1 MANNFPSK
9 APKKQP
15 KPFWPVFFTLFC
27 LLLLGIYLGLRFG
40 AITYSHQELWAT
52 LRHPFRQNPLTDV
65 IIDLR
70 LPRVIAAALVGAAMA
85 CSGSMMQGITKNPIA
100 DPGLLGINAGAGL
113 ALIIAYAF
121 RGAIP
126 YLGLIL
132 VCLLGSFLAT
142 VCIFTLA
149 YQRQKGFPPLR
160 LLLAGV
166 MVTSF
171 FTALGQAITLAF
183 NLSTRVIGWQAGG
196 LAATNWSMLAIIAP
210 LILLGLC
217 LAQLQAHQ
225 LNILNL
231 DGQLAQA
238 LGQSTQNVRLRA
250 LATVLLLSAAAVSLV
265 GAIAFVGLI
274 IPHVVAWLIKKD
286 YRQLLPLTALAGAV
300 FLIWVDLVCRIIQ
313 APKETP
319 ISAVISL
326 LGLPCFL
333 WLVRRGRL

>member
-1 MANNFPSK
+1 MASLFPQK
-9 APKKQP
+9 GLKKQP
-15 KPFWPVFFTLFC
+15 KAFWLVFFTLFC
-27 LLLLGIYLGLRFG
+27 LLLLGFYLALRFG
-40 AITYSHQELWAT
+40 AIAYSTQDLWTTLQE
-52 LRHPFRQNPLTDV
+52 PFRQNALSDV

-85 CSGSMMQGITKNPIA
+85 SSGAIMQGVTKNPIA

-113 ALIIAYAF
+113 ALILTYAF
-121 RGAIP
+121 WGSIP

-132 VCLLGSFLAT
+132 VCLLGSLLAT
-142 VCIFTLA
+142 FLVFGLA

-166 MVTSF
+166 MVASF

-196 LAATNWSMLAIIAP
+196 LAATNWSMLGIIAP
-210 LILLGLC
+210 LILLGLV

-225 LNILNL
+225 LNILSL

-238 LGQSTQNVRLRA
+238 LGQSSQKVRLRA
-250 LATVLLLSAAAVSLV
+250 LATVLLLSATAVSLV

-274 IPHVVAWLIKKD
+274 IPHAIASLVKKD

-300 FLIWVDLVCRIIQ
+300 FLIWVDLVCRLIQ

-326 LGLPCFL
+326 VGLPCFL
-333 WLVRRGRL
+333 WLVRRERL

>member
-1 MANNFPSK
+1 MATIFPSK
-9 APKKQP
+9 GIKKQP
-15 KPFWPVFFTLFC
+15 KLFWLVFFTLFC
-27 LLLLGIYLGLRFG
+27 LLLLGAYLGLRFG
-40 AITYSHQELWAT
+40 AIAYSNQDLWTT
-52 LRHPFRQNPLTDV
+52 LSHPFQQNPQSDV

-85 CSGSMMQGITKNPIA
+85 CSGAMMQGITKNPIA

-113 ALIIAYAF
+113 ALILSYTF
-121 RGAIP
+121 WGSIP

-132 VCLLGSFLAT
+132 VCLLGSCFAT
-142 VCIFTLA
+142 ACIFSLA
-149 YQRQKGFPPLR
+149 FQRQKGFPPLR

-166 MVTSF
+166 MITSF

-196 LAATNWSMLAIIAP
+196 LATTNWSMLAIIAP
-210 LILLGLC
+210 IILVGLA

-225 LNILNL
+225 LNILSL
-231 DGQLAQA
+231 DSQLAQA
-238 LGQSTQNVRLRA
+238 LGQSTQKARLRA
-250 LATVLLLSAAAVSLV
+250 LATVLLLSAGAVSLV

-274 IPHVVAWLIKKD
+274 IPHAVAWLIKKD

-326 LGLPCFL
+326 IGLPCFL
-333 WLVRRGRL
+333 WLVRRERL